1 MSEKITDKI
10 KKLLSAE
17 DLKVFEEAVSKKIE
31 QAVALKEQELKD
43 KYDKLAEEYVS
54 KKLAEETEKYK
65 ATLIEEYDGKLKN
78 IEKKVVTKLGAFLDN
93 VINEQISNEAIEK
106 LAINEIALP
115 VLEGIKKVFA
125 TNYVELDTDG
135 SALLKLEQKK
145 NADLEKKIGDIT
157 SKLMESEERAQTAA
171 TYLIISEKTEG
182 LTKSQKARVV
192 NMFKTKKF
200 DDVQGNI
207 DSVVDIIKESKDIP
221 VKVDTKGT
229 IDEVIT
235 EDKLPEEKPVIKEEK
250 EEFTFASK
258 ANRFLEE

>member
-207 DSVVDIIKESKDIP
+207 DSVVDIIKESKDTP
-221 VKVDTKGT
+221 VKTNDKGT